1 MKHSLLAVGLIS
13 LPVIALAEDNTVVV
27 TASRYEQPITNTL
40 AAVTVLTEED
50 IEQSGDNDLSSL
62 LASVTSTANK
72 TSGGLG
78 TQSSI
83 TLRGIPHS
91 RMIVL
96 IDGVRATNA
105 TAGATTLEAISLAN
119 VERIEIVRGPVSS
132 LYGADGM
139 GGVIQIFTK
148 SREVT
153 NEDHF
158 ISAEYGSHNY
168 QQWKTGFRA
177 FNEKNQLQAGF
188 GYLLTDGFD
197 YAETETNGNEDDD
210 GFQQWSANVSLT
222 SKLTEQLEM
231 TLTHAQT
238 SSVVEYDNSFC
249 TSDCDTA
256 VITDMDLQ
264 TTSLGLNYQA
274 NNGWNWQNTLGR
286 NLDDKFN
293 REGSSTFTSESLS
306 YNSLL
311 SKDFQTVEVSLGTDG
326 SRDEVSSSTDYD
338 ETERTNLGVYSQA
351 TVRLGEQRLAAGG
364 RIDANSDYGTIFTGN
379 LSLSSFIIS
388 DIEAIAS
395 YGTAYG
401 APSFDYLYY
410 PGYSNP
416 DLEPEESATAEIALR
431 QISDNHSWR
440 VSAYRTDA
448 SNLIVSTASTS
459 YVPENVD
466 EAVMQ
471 GIEGEFSKRLAA
483 TTISF
488 NAGYVDAKDADD
500 DRLSDV
506 PEWTANVKVT
516 QQLNETTA
524 FIEVHGEGSRIS
536 SDEELEGFVTLSSG
550 ADYHYGTAQQN
561 RLYARVDNVLDE
573 NDESNLGYN
582 TPGRTF
588 KVGIEYHL

>member
-1 MKHSLLAVGLIS
+1 MKHSLLALGLIS

-50 IEQSGDNDLSSL
+50 IEQSGENDLSSL

-78 TQSSI
+78 SRSSI
-83 TLRGIPHS
+83 TLRGISHS

-96 IDGVRATNA
+96 IDGVRATNI

-158 ISAEYGSHNY
+158 VSAEYGSHNF
-168 QQWKTGFRA
+168 QQWKAGFSA
-177 FNEKNQLQAGF
+177 VNEKNQLQAGF
-188 GYLLTDGFD
+188 GYLSTDGFN
-197 YAETETNGNEDDD
+197 YADSDENGNEDDD

-222 SKLTEQLEM
+222 SKLTDQLEM

-238 SSVVEYDNSFC
+238 SSVVEYDNRYCS
-249 TSDCDTA
+249 SDCDTA
-256 VITDMDLQ
+256 VVTDMDLQ
-264 TTSLGLNYQA
+264 TSSVGFNYQA
-274 NNGWNWQNTLGR
+274 DNGWNWQNTFGR

-293 REGSSTFTSESLS
+293 REDSSSFTSESLS

-311 SKDFQTVEVSLGTDG
+311 SKNFQTAEVSLGTDG
-326 SRDEVSSSTDYD
+326 SRDEVSSTEAYD
-338 ETERTNLGVYSQA
+338 ETERTNLGIYSQA
-351 TVRLGEQRLAAGG
+351 TVRLGEQRLGAGG
-364 RIDANSDYGTIFTGN
+364 RIDANSDYGAVFTGN

-395 YGTAYG
+395 YGTAFS

-410 PGYSNP
+410 PGLNNP
-416 DLEPEESATAEIALR
+416 DLEPEESATAEIAVR
-431 QISDNHSWR
+431 QITEDHSWR
-440 VSAYRTDA
+440 FSAYRSDA
-448 SNLIVSTASTS
+448 KNLIVSTLSNG
-459 YVPENVD
+459 YVPMNVD

-471 GIEGEFSKRLAA
+471 GFEGEISKRLAA
-483 TTISF
+483 TTFSF
-488 NAGYVDAKDADD
+488 NAGYVDAKGADD

-506 PEWTANVKVT
+506 PEWTANLKIA
-516 QQLNETTA
+516 QQFNETTA
-524 FIEVHGEGSRIS
+524 FIEMHGEGSRIS
-536 SDEELEGFVTLSSG
+536 SEEELDGFVTLSTG
-550 ADYHYGTAQQN
+550 ADYRYGTAQQN
-561 RLYARVDNVLDE
+561 RLYARIDNVLDE
-573 NDESNLGYN
+573 NYETNLGYN